1 MVENMKCVT
10 SSDQELTVEERNLGC
25 VGGSSVTA
33 MLEVA
38 L

>member
-1 MVENMKCVT
+1 MVENMKRIA

-33 MLEVA
+33 TLEAA